1 MVEDENFW
9 EADIYITPP
18 ADGRESEEDSEDD
31 ESPTVDI
38 NHLSGRQLE
47 AQAVG
52 RIRTVDGLVHLGD
65 ENVPDNVDNENW
77 DAEDYL
83 PLAQIERER
92 VRERKWEK
100 SDLRSSFP
108 VFTPPAVPQQVY
120 SDAISCFE
128 SFLTLDI
135 ITFLKNMFE
144 KYAKQRGDHNFQ
156 TDVDELRCF
165 FAILFVSG
173 HLQVS
178 RWRMLWEVDTDTYNP
193 LIASSMRR
201 NRFEVLKRFAHCAD
215 NDNLAQGDKFA
226 KVRPLF
232 DKLNK
237 IFLEHAPLEE
247 RLSLDES
254 MVPYFGR
261 HGAKQFIKGKPIRY
275 GYKVWSLCN
284 PAGYLIQF
292 HPYQGKEND
301 RPHMELGLGGSVVMT
316 LVSKLPN
323 NKSFKI
329 YSDRYF
335 SSLKL
340 VQHLQNIGYG
350 YTGTINPNRTEKCP
364 LPLKSDV
371 QKSARGTY
379 DYLTDT
385 NTNIT
390 ITSWNDNRPVL
401 IISSCD
407 PVLPIRE
414 VNRWVSKEKKKV
426 PVPQPYVIGQ
436 YNKFMGGV
444 DRMDQ
449 NVNNYR
455 VNIRSK
461 KWWWTL
467 FVFCLDS
474 AMHNA
479 WQFYRRQNGCEKVDF
494 LKFRREVTNLY
505 LKKYGQPPAS
515 GGRPKTSK
523 PLLDR
528 VHDQLRYDGLNHW
541 LVSAPK
547 QNRCAICQKNTTKM
561 CEKCLIN
568 LHEQC
573 FKTYHV
579 R

>member
-1 MVEDENFW
+1 HSTNASPPSACLRTFSKVLGAAKTVLRNFSVSSVTDFELIEHVFEVNKMDSQRPLTTKELLDMVEDIQFW

-18 ADGRESEEDSEDD
+18 ADGHESEEDSEDD
-31 ESPTVDI
+31 ESPIVDI

-47 AQAVG
+47 AQATG
-52 RIRTVDGLVHLGD
+52 RILTVNGLVDLGI
-65 ENVPDNVDNENW
+65 EDNLSDNDDNEDW
-77 DAEDYL
+77 DAEDDL
-83 PLAQIERER
+83 PLAQIARKKTS
-92 VRERKWEK
+92 ERKWEK
-100 SDLRSSFP
+100 TDLRSSFP
-108 VFTPPAVPQQVY
+108 VFTPPVGTPPVH
-120 SDAISCFE
+120 SDAVSCFE
-128 SFLTLDI
+128 SFLNMDI
-135 ITFLKNMFE
+135 LTYLKNMFE

-156 TDVDELRCF
+156 TNVNELRCF
-165 FAILFVSG
+165 IAILYVSG

-193 LIASSMRR
+193 LIANSMRR
-201 NRFEVLKRFAHCAD
+201 NRFETLKRFAHCAD

-232 DKLNK
+232 DKFNK
-237 IFLEHAPLEE
+237 IFLEYAPLEE

-323 NKSFKI
+323 DKPFKI
-329 YSDRYF
+329 YTDRYF

-340 VQHLQNIGYG
+340 VQLLQNMGFG
-350 YTGTINPNRTEKCP
+350 YTGTIQPNRTEKCP
-364 LPLKSDV
+364 LPSKAVVKKSP
-371 QKSARGTY
+371 RGTY

-385 NTNIT
+385 NTNIS
-390 ITSWNDNRPVL
+390 ITSWNDNTPFL

-407 PVLPIRE
+407 TVLPVRE
-414 VNRWVSKEKKKV
+414 VNRWISSEKKKL
-426 PVPQPYVIGQ
+426 PVPQPNVVGQ

-444 DRMDQ
+444 ARMDQ

-455 VNIRSK
+455 INIRSK

-467 FVFCLDS
+467 FVFCLDT

-494 LKFRREVTNLY
+494 LKFRREITNLY
-505 LKKYGQPPAS
+505 
-515 GGRPKTSK
+515 
-523 PLLDR
+523 
-528 VHDQLRYDGLNHW
+528 
-541 LVSAPK
+541 
-547 QNRCAICQKNTTKM
+547 
-561 CEKCLIN
+561 
-568 LHEQC
+568 
-573 FKTYHV
+573 
-579 R
+579 